1 MILIRSGQWTGRGS
15 VLAEGQS
22 LGHGVAC
29 DVEVRRDEEGAS
41 LNVEVDAKE
50 LGSWAMNVRIAPDE
64 QGTYDVSVR
73 TLSGS
78 LTGTAKLDSPP
89 NLGLIWND
97 AETVHATFALFE
109 VSRGLGFRGFLRDRK
124 TTYTWEIALSL
135 RQDHVGGENVV
146 SLVNR
151 RRR

>member
-15 VLAEGQS
+15 ILAEGQS
-22 LGHGVAC
+22 LGQGVAC
-29 DVEVRRDEEGAS
+29 DVEVQRDDEGAS
-41 LNVEVDAKE
+41 ISAEVDAKE

-73 TLSGS
+73 TLKGS

-89 NLGLIWND
+89 NLGLLWN
-97 AETVHATFALFE
+97 EEQTLHATFTLFE
-109 VSRGLGFRGFLRDRK
+109 IAGGLGFRGFLRDGK

-135 RQDHVGGENVV
+135 RHDHIGGENVV
-146 SLVNR
+146 SLVSR